1 VRDPAQA
8 TFVQTIINLLCIGS
22 SQSDSV
28 STLQVWLDRLERLT
42 KFLILA
48 SETWKSANLPL
59 YNQVQK
65 KFSESITFAITFL
78 FNEIQAQKSPKY
90 RNSLNMLQSGA
101 WNHQE
106 TIRVTD
112 LYNNALKNVIL
123 FLINVLQTKLSKM
136 QSIVQDSH
144 ISAAQLL
151 FTNILVV
158 KFQQE
163 TKSPLR
169 GLLHGNF
176 QLLDDHFPKC
186 FLTEDWQVVFLWN
199 ENIKQVVRGH
209 LNAQQLQAL
218 RKRREEYAYHYNA
231 TQMSNERTKEDIFIK
246 MEVEANNVMS
256 NISGEEYERKNQVAI
271 VIENF
276 IRNQGNTW
284 KATKGAQIG
293 GTGMWKCDPTRMK
306 LDPMRLGD
314 GTRPVMKDCYG
325 PKKFEFFENMPEL
338 EKKIF
343 GHPITTLENLNNST

>member
-1 VRDPAQA
+1 MPEKKPKKGIIGNVFGKIGGGNSSKESSSATTSSPLLDTSQAAHDPAQA
-8 TFVQTIINLLCIGS
+8 TFMQNIINLLCIGS
-22 SQSDSV
+22 LQSDSI
-28 STLQVWLDRLERLT
+28 SNLQVWLDRLERLT

-48 SETWKSANLPL
+48 SETWKSTNLAL

-144 ISAAQLL
+144 ITASQLL

-199 ENIKQVVRGH
+199 ENIKQVVKGH
-209 LNAQQLQAL
+209 LNA
-218 RKRREEYAYHYNA
+218 
-231 TQMSNERTKEDIFIK
+231 
-246 MEVEANNVMS
+246 
-256 NISGEEYERKNQVAI
+256 
-271 VIENF
+271 
-276 IRNQGNTW
+276 
-284 KATKGAQIG
+284 
-293 GTGMWKCDPTRMK
+293 
-306 LDPMRLGD
+306 
-314 GTRPVMKDCYG
+314 
-325 PKKFEFFENMPEL
+325 
-338 EKKIF
+338 
-343 GHPITTLENLNNST
+343 